1 MDLIWQIL
9 ANNVE
14 KILLLIPWLRGRY
27 MSWLRGRNPP
37 DFTLC
42 QLRDYAAGIVTK
54 KVEEE
59 WDQGPGIE
67 VSIQFVRLPDC
78 LHSSLFKR
86 KIRAWGRECKDG
98 VLSSEGLVSI
108 HPSYWKFNQ
117 INRKLFEL
125 PLPSSEEFATLVSLG
140 MADEIIRHSDS
151 EPIYKEIRFNRKQV
165 LELVEEY
172 FTV

>member
-1 MDLIWQIL
+1 MDSILQIL
-9 ANNVE
+9 AIVE
-14 KILLLIPWLRGRY
+14 KILLLTPWLKGRY
-27 MSWLRGRNPP
+27 MSLLRRHNPP

-42 QLRDYAAGIVTK
+42 QLRDYAAEIVVK

-59 WDQGPGIE
+59 WNQRPGFRVE
-67 VSIQFVRLPDC
+67 VDFVRLPHC

-86 KIRAWGRECKDG
+86 KIRAWGRECKNG
-98 VLSSEGLVSI
+98 VLSSEGLVLI
-108 HPSYWKFNQ
+108 PASYWKFNQ
-117 INRKLFEL
+117 INSELFEL

-151 EPIYKEIRFNRKQV
+151 ETIYKEIRFNRKQV

-172 FTV
+172 FTA